1 MRFKDREDAGRRL
14 AEALKEELRGAKDI
28 VVVAL
33 PRGGVVLGR
42 VVADALGAPL
52 RLVVPRKIGAPWNPE
67 YAVAALVETGHVIW
81 NEAERASVDPKEL
94 ERIVEEEKREARRR
108 MSVYGKGI
116 PPRDVRGKTAV
127 VVDDGIATG
136 LTMRAAL
143 ASLRDERPARLL
155 VAVPVAPPSTLEEM
169 KGEADAFVVLHRP
182 ALLGAIGAFY
192 DAFDQVT
199 DDEVIALLAKER
211 T

>member
-1 MRFKDREDAGRRL
+1 MRFRDRKDAGRRL
-14 AEALKEELRGAKDI
+14 AEALKEELKGAEDV

-67 YAVAALVETGHVIW
+67 YAVGALVETGHVIW
-81 NEAERASVDPKEL
+81 NEAERASGDAGSLAK
-94 ERIVEEEKREARRR
+94 IVEEEKREVRRR
-108 MSVYGKGI
+108 MEVYGKGI
-116 PPRDVRGKTAV
+116 PPRDVKGKTAV

-143 ASLRDERPARLL
+143 ASLRDEKPARLI
-155 VAVPVAPPSTLEEM
+155 VAVPVAPPETLAGM
-169 KGEADAFVVLHRP
+169 AGEADAFVILHRP
-182 ALLGAIGAFY
+182 AFLGAIGAFY

-199 DDEVIALLAKER
+199 DDEVVALLAKER